1 MIPSLPKP
9 NVLWT
14 IAAVVF
20 ALLWT
25 AGVYALG
32 MHTAG
37 VQADLKEVKR
47 DLQSE
52 RDLHAELDRV
62 RGEKAAL
69 EEDMELMAKGHRKEM
84 ADAKETTDRRIA
96 DLRAGRVRLSVPVKA
111 ATCPA
116 GDGVTAAASRDQE
129 TRAELTPEAAAAIAA
144 IGHEGND
151 SIRDLNT
158 CIDLYEAARARLQKL
173 AAEAPTWK

>member
-1 MIPSLPKP
+1 VIPSLPKS

-37 VQADLKEVKR
+37 VQADLKEVKK

-52 RDLHAELDRV
+52 RDLHAELERV
-62 RGEKAAL
+62 RVEKAAL
-69 EEDMELMAKGHRKEM
+69 EEDMELMADGHRKEM
-84 ADAKETTDRRIA
+84 ADAKETNDRRIA

-111 ATCPA
+111 AACPA
-116 GDGVTAAASRDQE
+116 GDGDPAAAPRDQE
-129 TRAELTPEAAAAIAA
+129 TRAELAPEAAAAIAA
-144 IGHEGND
+144 IGRDGD
-151 SIRDLNT
+151 DAIRDLNK
-158 CIDLYEAARARLQKL
+158 CIDLYEAARARLRKL
-173 AAEAPTWK
+173 AAEAPTWN